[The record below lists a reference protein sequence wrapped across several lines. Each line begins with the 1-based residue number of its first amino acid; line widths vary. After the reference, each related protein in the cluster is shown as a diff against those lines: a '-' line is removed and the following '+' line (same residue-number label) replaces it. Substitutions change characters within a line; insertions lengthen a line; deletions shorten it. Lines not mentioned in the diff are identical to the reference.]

1 MRICFYLCACA
12 FVLFLRK
19 DYLCRVIFHASL
31 YRRIIDM
38 NIEEY
43 RDYCLSVKGS
53 EECFPFGDDTLV
65 YKVLGKVYTYA
76 GLNPKDGRFIANMKC
91 DTAWS
96 AELMERYSGI
106 TFGYHSDKKYWI
118 TVELESDVP
127 DELVKRLISH
137 SVDEVVKKM
146 PKSKQRLYYE
156 M

>member
-1 MRICFYLCACA
+1 
-12 FVLFLRK
+12 
-19 DYLCRVIFHASL
+19 
-31 YRRIIDM
+31 M

-43 RDYCLSVKGS
+43 RDYCLSLKGS

-96 AELMERYSGI
+96 AELME
-106 TFGYHSDKKYWI
+106 
-118 TVELESDVP
+118 
-127 DELVKRLISH
+127 LVKRLISH